1 MNRPTSGNDDQA
13 AGLRSWA
20 ARQDI
25 AVEETPDRRVAPRL
39 RTLMVVGLPDSS
51 RQQRQRVEQVLHDW
65 HAGGQRWIGDP
76 GAWRVV
82 ALDAAS
88 PHLTVLA
95 DQQPRWAL
103 WVDSDLEGFR
113 RAYLALKSLRSR
125 QGPRRLLAIHPGFA
139 SRSGLL
145 NNLQQAAA
153 DFLGIELLVLD
164 GSTSGRVGRRA

>member
-1 MNRPTSGNDDQA
+1 MERPTSGSDDQA

-20 ARQDI
+20 AQRDI
-25 AVEETPDRRVAPRL
+25 AATPRR
-39 RTLMVVGLPDSS
+39 RTLMVVGLPDTS

-65 HAGGQRWIGDP
+65 HAGGQRWIDDP

-82 ALDAAS
+82 ALEATS
-88 PHLTVLA
+88 PHLRVLA
-95 DQQPRWAL
+95 GQQPRWAL

-125 QGPRRLLAIHPGFA
+125 QGPRRLLAIHPRFA

-145 NNLQQAAA
+145 NNLQQAAV
-153 DFLGIELLVLD
+153 DFLDTELLVLD
-164 GSTSGRVGRRA
+164 GITPAQVGQRA